1 MIYLKKFLIYI
12 VLPFLV
18 IGSIIY
24 FSMGGTLS
32 KNKVKL
38 KSEDA
43 KYSEIITKI
52 KSNEISEIN
61 ISLSSGKMSYT
72 ERATGEKKTYYLSNP
87 DYFHDDIG
95 SFINEN
101 NLQNNGNPERMIVL
115 NYSKGVKI
123 ESLFSLVCTVAILAV
138 MVNMSAKFMK
148 TMNSKNNIGSQD
160 SQGVFGLKGKVKGE
174 KNKITFADVAGA
186 EEEKEELKEIVD
198 FLKNPKVYQ
207 EAGARIPKGTLL
219 VGPPGTGKTLFAR
232 AVAGEANVPF
242 FSMSGSDFVEMFVG
256 VGAARVRALFE
267 QAKKVAPAIIFIDE
281 IDAIGRKRSSSN
293 SAGTHDEK
301 EQTLNQL
308 LVEMD
313 GFAKTESIVIL
324 AATNRPDVL
333 DKALLRPGRFDR
345 QITVNLPDIKGR
357 EDILKIHSQHKKFE
371 DGVDMH
377 SIAEDTVGFSG
388 AELENLLNEAALKS
402 VREHR
407 NKISQTD
414 IEESILK
421 VIAGTE
427 KKSLVISS
435 EDKKIT
441 AYHEAGHAILSHIL
455 PTQEDVQQI
464 SIIPRGMAAGLTMI
478 KQKASNSHRFK
489 TALEDEICVL
499 LGGRAA
505 EEIIEGDIT
514 TGASNDIQRATSIA
528 KNMVANWGMY
538 DNNIP
543 SCLSLDDCS
552 DKTKRVVD
560 SRADSII
567 IKEYERAKKLVSE
580 NRDKLN
586 IVADVLCK
594 KEKISGK
601 EFLDIIS

>member
-1 MIYLKKFLIYI
+1 MKKFLIYI
-12 VLPFLV
+12 VLPFLI
-18 IGSIIY
+18 IGGIVY
-24 FSMGGTLS
+24 FSMGGTL
-32 KNKVKL
+32 KNTPEL
-38 KSEDA
+38 KIEDT

-61 ISLSSGKMSYT
+61 IKVSSGKMTYT
-72 ERATGEKKTYYLSNP
+72 ERATGEKKTYKLSNP

-101 NLQNNGNPERMIVL
+101 NIQNSGNPDKIISL
-115 NYSKGVKI
+115 NYSKGVN
-123 ESLFSLVCTVAILAV
+123 SNTVFSLSCTVIMVIIMAV
-138 MVNMSAKFMK
+138 MCSKFMK
-148 TMNSKNNIGSQD
+148 TINARNNISNNNAET
-160 SQGVFGLKGKVKGE
+160 SFCVKGKLKAN
-174 KNKITFADVAGA
+174 KNKIRFADVAGA

-198 FLKNPKVYQ
+198 FLKNPKAYQ

-281 IDAIGRKRSSSN
+281 IDAIGRKRSSS
-293 SAGTHDEK
+293 SSSGAHDEK

-313 GFAKTESIVIL
+313 GFSKTENIIVL

-345 QITVNLPDIKGR
+345 QIAVNLPDIKGR
-357 EDILKIHSQHKKFE
+357 EDILKIHASHKKFE
-371 DGVDMH
+371 DSVNLH
-377 SIAEDTVGFSG
+377 SIAEETVGFSG

-407 NKISQTD
+407 NMISQND

-421 VIAGTE
+421 VVAGAE
-427 KKSLVISS
+427 KRSLVISPA
-435 EDKKIT
+435 DKKTT
-441 AYHEAGHAILSHIL
+441 AYHEAGHALLAHIL
-455 PTQEDVQQI
+455 PTQDDVQQI
-464 SIIPRGMAAGLTMI
+464 SIIPRGLAAGLTMI
-478 KQKASNSHRFK
+478 KQKDNNSHRFK
-489 TALEDEICVL
+489 KALEDEICVL

-505 EEIIEGDIT
+505 EEVVEGDVT
-514 TGASNDIQRATSIA
+514 TGASSDIQRATSIA
-528 KNMVANWGMY
+528 KNMVSNWGMY
-538 DNNIP
+538 DTDIP
-543 SCLSLDDCS
+543 SCLSLEDCS
-552 DKTKRVVD
+552 DKTKRIVD
-560 SRADSII
+560 SRAEAII
-567 IKEYERAKKLVSE
+567 AREYERAKKLVTE
-580 NRDKLN
+580 NRDKLD

-594 KEKISGK
+594 KEKISGA

>member
-24 FSMGGTLS
+24 FSMGGTLN
-32 KNKVKL
+32 KNNIKL

-61 ISLSSGKMSYT
+61 ISLSSGKMSYI

-101 NLQNNGNPERMIVL
+101 NLQNNGNPEKMITL

-123 ESLFSLVCTVAILAV
+123 ESLFSLICTVAILAV
-138 MVNMSAKFMK
+138 MVDMSAKFMK

-160 SQGVFGLKGKVKGE
+160 SQGVFSLKGKIKGE

-293 SAGTHDEK
+293 SSGTHDEK

-313 GFAKTESIVIL
+313 GFTKTESVIIL

-357 EDILKIHSQHKKFE
+357 EDILKIHSEHKKFE

-489 TALEDEICVL
+489 TVLEDEICVL

-505 EEIIEGDIT
+505 EEVIEGDIT

-552 DKTKRVVD
+552 DKTRRVVD
-560 SRADSII
+560 SRADAII
-567 IKEYERAKKLVSE
+567 VKEYERAKKLISE
-580 NRDKLN
+580 NKDKLD
-586 IVADVLCK
+586 IVAGVLCK